1 MVIKLTVNMT
11 STVWLS
17 DGYTVYGKTFQ
28 VENFHSYK
36 KNHLLLEKF
45 RRLAVSTTFSKI
57 NE

>member
-17 DGYTVYGKTFQ
+17 DGYTIYGKTFE

-36 KNHLLLEKF
+36 KNLPLEKF
-45 RRLAVSTTFSKI
+45 HGLAVSTTFSKY